1 VLPAEATLAAAA
13 RGFAGDAIAER
24 HLKVLAEDL
33 AREADAFDPG
43 DIAAAVA
50 ALLAERPEM
59 PWDEAVEQ
67 IVRAG
72 IAP

>member
-1 VLPAEATLAAAA
+1 ME
-13 RGFAGDAIAER
+13 
-24 HLKVLAEDL
+24 VLADDL